1 MTTPRIVTPQEWQ
14 KEWQRLLVKEKEM
27 TRARDATI
35 IISCRLSFSVAD
47 TGSPTC
53 RFAEF
58 SSKWRTAFLIFV
70 ADPITV
76 RLFTNSHAT
85 RTAAWASLFS
95 YMPNRVRP
103 TVSTASAG
111 PMSSTCA
118 EP

>member
-58 SSKWRTAFLIFV
+58 SSKWRTASSHLRGGSYNR
-70 ADPITV
+70 TV
-76 RLFTNSHAT
+76 VHEFPRHEDRGLGQ
-85 RTAAWASLFS
+85 
-95 YMPNRVRP
+95 PV
-103 TVSTASAG
+103 
-111 PMSSTCA
+111 
-118 EP
+118 